1 MIKAAIFIFLLGAQ
15 INTTPARDMKIK
27 MSVAGSPEYCLGSTL
42 PYPLFRGVAEGPND
56 IRLRL
61 RLKLWYVNNRT
72 ETNIL
77 PPQSRLFTR
86 MMVSGQN
93 DPTILRDTRN
103 SGVDLKTVLASSTA
117 RPAGTFTIY
126 DFSTLAGRAS
136 ATAPELV
143 QCLSDTDPGCVSDQV
158 MIPILDRTSGLDLR
172 GKTIQIMTTR
182 EHSVAPDVVQKLND
196 KWKQYGTVWSGSV
209 DAEPV
214 TLRIPDEPSSR
225 DCKP

>member
-1 MIKAAIFIFLLGAQ
+1 MKGAIFIFLLGSQ
-15 INTTPARDMKIK
+15 ISTPPVRDIKIK

-42 PYPLFRGVAEGPND
+42 SYPLFRGVAEGPND

-61 RLKLWYVNNRT
+61 RLKLWYVNSRT

-77 PPQSRLFTR
+77 PPQNRLYTR
-86 MMVSGQN
+86 MTVSGQN
-93 DPTILRDTRN
+93 ESTILRDARN

-126 DFSTLAGRAS
+126 DFSILAGRAS
-136 ATAPELV
+136 ATTPELV
-143 QCLSDTDPGCVSDQV
+143 QCLSDKDPGCVSDQV

-172 GKTIQIMTTR
+172 GKTIQITSTR
-182 EHSVAPDVVQKLND
+182 EHSVAPDVVQRLND
-196 KWKQYGTVWSGSV
+196 KWKQYGTVWSGSL

-214 TLRIPDEPSSR
+214 TLRIPDEPPSR
-225 DCKP
+225 GCKP